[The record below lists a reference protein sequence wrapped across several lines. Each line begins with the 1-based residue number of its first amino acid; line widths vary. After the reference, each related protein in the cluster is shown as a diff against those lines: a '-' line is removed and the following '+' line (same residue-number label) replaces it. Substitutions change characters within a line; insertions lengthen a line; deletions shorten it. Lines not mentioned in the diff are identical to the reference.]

1 MMVVT
6 VSEKG
11 QVVIPVEIRRR
22 LGITPGCQLDF
33 SLDGRVIHA
42 EVKRPVVQ
50 TSAED
55 GFGMLVCKR
64 PGKRRLADFDVALA
78 MRETKDDRP

>member
-1 MMVVT
+1 MLTT
-6 VSEKG
+6 VSDKG

-33 SLDGRVIHA
+33 SLEGNVIHA
-42 EVKRPVVQ
+42 EVKRQVVQ
-50 TSAED
+50 TSVED

-78 MRETKDDRP
+78 MREVEDDRH